1 MKEPRMHIYY
11 RTLKETAKDLLRDCV
26 TSEEAHKFGKE
37 LAEVFSVALDDVARD
52 KWYDEGK

>member
-1 MKEPRMHIYY
+1 MKEPRKHTYY
-11 RTLKETAKDLLRDCV
+11 RVLKETAKDLLRDCE

-37 LAEVFSVALDDVARD
+37 LAEVFSVALDDVALD